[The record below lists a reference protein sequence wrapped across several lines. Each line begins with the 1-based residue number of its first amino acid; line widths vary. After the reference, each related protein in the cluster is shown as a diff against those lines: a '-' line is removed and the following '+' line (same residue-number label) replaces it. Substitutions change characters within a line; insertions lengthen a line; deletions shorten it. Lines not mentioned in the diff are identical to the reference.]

1 MVLQTVIFDLVG
13 TLLFYGE
20 DADRLITLGHQA
32 MTDYLIG
39 EGLEVEFKDVERV
52 GNGVYEAYLPFA
64 EKSLI
69 ELDARVLYSAMLYQL
84 GIDDSDE
91 DLIAGAIHSFYSPI
105 VDGYQIYSDV
115 KEVLSRLKS
124 RGLKLGLITNNDSA
138 YFSDRL
144 LQKFDLNRFFDSI
157 VVSAKIGLRKPH
169 KHMFLHCLKE
179 LDVSNKDSIFIGD
192 HPVHDIQGAKNAQI
206 RCIWVKR
213 KEYADIPTRPDW
225 TVESISQAEQII
237 NKERMRQKHYE

>member
-1 MVLQTVIFDLVG
+1 MDSLTWASPGSLVG
-13 TLLFYGE
+13 K
-20 DADRLITLGHQA
+20 A
-32 MTDYLIG
+32 
-39 EGLEVEFKDVERV
+39 LEVEFKDVERV
-52 GNGVYEAYLPFA
+52 GNGIYEAYLPFA

-69 ELDARVLYSAMLYQL
+69 ELEARVLYQAMSYQL
-84 GIDDSDE
+84 GIDDYSNK
-91 DLIAGAIHSFYSPI
+91 DLITGAIHSFYSPI

-115 KEVLSRLKS
+115 KEVLGRLKS

-138 YFSDRL
+138 DFSDRL

-179 LDVSNKDSIFIGD
+179 LDISKEDSIFIGD
-192 HPVHDIQGAKNAQI
+192 HPVHDIQGAKNVPM
-206 RCIWVKR
+206 RCIWIKR
-213 KEYADIPTRPDW
+213 KEYANIPVKPDW

-237 NKERMRQKHYE
+237 NKEAKR